1 MTENRVPNARRRL
14 LRGDNALLGAA
25 VAACAVCCAGPLLA
39 LLTAIG
45 LTSAGLAIAVPA
57 FAIVAAGSAVGA
69 VWLRRRSRSRCPAPG
84 RVSDLQLTTARP
96 ADSAPS
102 DTAVP
107 GDDAPFRA
115 QPPAR

>member
-1 MTENRVPNARRRL
+1 MTQNRLPNARRRL

-39 LLTAIG
+39 LLAAIG
-45 LTSAGLAIAVPA
+45 LTSAMLAIAVPA
-57 FAIVAAGSAVGA
+57 FAIVAAVSAVA
-69 VWLRRRSRSRCPAPG
+69 VMWLRRRSRSRCPAPR
-84 RVSDLQLTTARP
+84 RVTDLQLTTVHP
-96 ADSAPS
+96 ADPAPP
-102 DTAVP
+102 DPAGP